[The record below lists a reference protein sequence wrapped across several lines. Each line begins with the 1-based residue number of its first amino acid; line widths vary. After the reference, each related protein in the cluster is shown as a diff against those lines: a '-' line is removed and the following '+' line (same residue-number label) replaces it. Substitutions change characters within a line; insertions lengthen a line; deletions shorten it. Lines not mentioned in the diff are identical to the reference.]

1 MLNGVNFGLNNK
13 LYIKDP
19 QGSQYGR
26 NLLNHAVDLLSE
38 IGLENFTF
46 KKLGVR
52 MNSSETSIYRYFEN
66 KHLLHLYI
74 QSWYWEWLTYSISI
88 NTLNIS
94 DPKEKLKKAIASII
108 YTPHREQLAT
118 YVDEENLYRIIV
130 QEGSKSYHSIDV
142 DKENKEGLFLPYK
155 MLTKTIANLI
165 KELNPQH
172 KYPHTLSI
180 TVIEMIQDQIYFVE
194 HLPRLSDLKRN
205 KTTLAQLEGIV
216 LDLIFKSTL

>member
-19 QGSQYGR
+19 QATKYGR
-26 NLLNHAVDLLSE
+26 NLLTHAIDLLSE

-52 MNSSETSIYRYFEN
+52 MKSSETSIYRYFEN

-88 NTLNIS
+88 NTLNVT
-94 DPKEKLKKAIASII
+94 DPKEKVKKAIAAII
-108 YTPHREQLAT
+108 YTPHRAQLAS
-118 YVDEENLYRIIV
+118 YVDEENLFKIII

-155 MLTKTIANLI
+155 MLVQTIANLI
-165 KELNPQH
+165 KELNINH
-172 KYPHTLSI
+172 TYPNTLSS
-180 TVIEMIQDQIYFVE
+180 TVIEMIKDQIYFVE
-194 HLPRLSDLKRN
+194 HLPRLSDLN
-205 KTTLAQLEGIV
+205 KNKSTLTQLEDMV
-216 LDLIFKSTL
+216 LDLIFKSTQ